1 MNPIQLD
8 EAFNEFVS
16 NISSWIPEG
25 IIEVNM
31 ELLEE
36 LGLLQN
42 AKFEDEDDSTDQLP
56 HYFHVIETSEKVTLF
71 NHQFVVWIV
80 PKVID
85 DVSITLVFIALLTS
99 EKPHL
104 EIVFSTGGVYN
115 TPKYVLKILR
125 HYLTEVID
133 TEEAISSI
141 GKTPGTN

>member
-1 MNPIQLD
+1 MNPNQLD
-8 EAFNEFVS
+8 ETFNEFAS
-16 NISSWIPEG
+16 NIAGWIPEG

-36 LGLLQN
+36 LGLLQGS
-42 AKFEDEDDSTDQLP
+42 KLEEDISPDQLP

-80 PKVID
+80 PKSLED
-85 DVSITLVFIALLTS
+85 TSTTLVFIALLTS
-99 EKPHL
+99 KKPHL

-141 GKTPGTN
+141 EKNPKSNS

>member
-1 MNPIQLD
+1 MNSIQFD

-16 NISSWIPEG
+16 NIFSWIPEG

-31 ELLEE
+31 QLLEE
-36 LGLLQN
+36 LELLQN
-42 AKFEDEDDSTDQLP
+42 AQFEDEDNSIDQLP
-56 HYFHVIETSEKVTLF
+56 HYFHVVETSEKVTLF

-85 DVSITLVFIALLTS
+85 EISITLVFIALLTS

-104 EIVFSTGGVYN
+104 EIVFSTSGVYN

-141 GKTPGTN
+141 GKTFGSN